1 MGLYLFSEKLR
12 GSLSFKAFV
21 VVALNF
27 VTQVYYYFLST
38 WLSSNMQV
46 RSRDP

>member
-1 MGLYLFSEKLR
+1 MARYLFSEKLR
-12 GSLSFKAFV
+12 GSLSFKDFV

-27 VTQVYYYFLST
+27 VTQAYYYFLST
-38 WLSSNMQV
+38 WLLSNMKV